1 MAAAMKSV
9 FLAAVSAMAA
19 LLFVAAPA
27 SSHLVGFTEPGIVH
41 DLFTPADSS
50 RCIFGPN
57 NCSTHS
63 WSFISS
69 NQIEGNNFVTCA
81 QIWEGTD
88 HGIDRGFACASGLAR
103 KCYQNNFHAGGDG
116 PLHCQDAAD
125 SCCTFHVG
133 GRNQDFALDH
143 TLRRH
148 GVY

>member
-1 MAAAMKSV
+1 MAAAVKAV
-9 FLAAVSAMAA
+9 FLAAVTVIAA
-19 LLFVAAPA
+19 LLFGAAPA
-27 SSHLVGFTEPGIVH
+27 SSHLVGFTEPGTVH
-41 DLFTPADSS
+41 DLFTPALTA

-69 NQIEGNNFVTCA
+69 NQIEGNNFWTCA
-81 QIWEGTD
+81 EIWEDTD
-88 HGIDRGFACASGLAR
+88 HGISRGFACAFGLAR

-133 GRNQDFALDH
+133 GYNGDFNLDH